1 VPGAATK
8 RDYYEVL
15 GVDRAATRDQ
25 IKHAYRQ
32 LALKYH
38 PDKNKDSGAAAKFR
52 ELAEAY
58 AVLSDD
64 TKRKE
69 YDTTGHAG
77 VSQRWSAEDLMRDFQ
92 FGDFFGGRFGDLS
105 GMFGDL
111 FGRRTRPGT
120 GAVRGVDLR
129 YDLDLTL
136 EEAARGGEREIHVT
150 RSEKCARC
158 GGSGAKAGTKP
169 VACPDCGG
177 TGQKQDVKTK
187 KDMRL
192 VTLTTC
198 MRCQGRG
205 QIVESPCALCQGSGY
220 QFVPHVL
227 KVRIPPGVDDG
238 MMIRLSGQGEAN
250 ANGGPPGDLLIRPHL
265 RRHPTFERHGD
276 DLYMAHSVSFPDAA
290 LGRKLRVTGLGGE
303 ALQVAIPAGIQS
315 GTALRLSGKGMPKVG
330 GKGKGDLFV
339 VVEVRTPTDLTDRE
353 RSLLQEYGSYNS
365 LDHQKICRMTRSLTR
380 RRLEEAR
387 CTCLPSDEYQITAEC
402 RLR

>member
-1 VPGAATK
+1 MPGADTK

-32 LALKYH
+32 LALKFH
-38 PDKNKDSGAAAKFR
+38 PDKSKDPTAAAKFR

-77 VSQRWSAEDLMRDFQ
+77 VSERWSPDDLMRDFQ

-111 FGRRTRPGT
+111 FGRRTRPGA
-120 GAVRGVDLR
+120 GATRGVDLR
-129 YDLDLTL
+129 YDLELTL

-150 RSEKCARC
+150 RSEKCAPC

-169 VACPDCGG
+169 LSCPDCGG
-177 TGQKQDVKTK
+177 TGQKQDVKMR
-187 KDMRL
+187 KDVRL

-198 MRCQGRG
+198 VRCQGRG
-205 QIVESPCALCQGSGY
+205 QIVESPCPLCQGSGY
-220 QFVPHVL
+220 RFLAHTL
-227 KVRIPPGVDDG
+227 KVKVPPGVDDG
-238 MMIRLSGQGEAN
+238 MMIRLPGQGEAN

-265 RRHPTFERHGD
+265 QRHPTFERHGD
-276 DLYMAHSVSFPDAA
+276 DLYMVQSVTFPDAA
-290 LGRKLRVTGLGGE
+290 LGRKLRVAGLGGE
-303 ALQVAIPAGIQS
+303 GLQVMIPAGTQS
-315 GTALRLSGKGMPKVG
+315 GTALRLNGKGMPKVG

-339 VVEVRTPTDLTDRE
+339 VVEVRTPTDLSDRE
-353 RSLLQEYGSYNS
+353 RMLLQELAKLQLSQSSGER
-365 LDHQKICRMTRSLTR
+365 QKSN
-380 RRLEEAR
+380 AR
-387 CTCLPSDEYQITAEC
+387 P
-402 RLR
+402 